1 MAFSGLSRG
10 KYQRLPTI
18 YTHGAVRVAH
28 IYDNGAMNAK
38 EENCILVEVET
49 YAQELVVHYEREA
62 ENYFLMTLEYFSV
75 QRQPKQMSFILNFG
89 ESYRESRCFIDTKF
103 K

>member
-1 MAFSGLSRG
+1 
-10 KYQRLPTI
+10 
-18 YTHGAVRVAH
+18 
-28 IYDNGAMNAK
+28 MNAK

-103 K
+103 KWAQLWHNNSKGVDFALLSNSRESCGII